1 MKTLIFNGS
10 PRKNGDTSC
19 LIEKLKERINGE
31 IKTIDAFS
39 SKIMPCD
46 DCRYC
51 WSNVG
56 CCINDEMQDL
66 YTYIKECDNIVIAS
80 PIYFGELTGCLLNL
94 FSRLQ
99 TFYASKRFLKEQQIL
114 KKKLGAIVLCGGG
127 DGESEKAQQT
137 ASMILKLMNSEVV
150 KIVQSLDTDQTPS
163 KNDEVALEGVEA
175 LAVTLNSQRN

>member
-1 MKTLIFNGS
+1 
-10 PRKNGDTSC
+10 
-19 LIEKLKERINGE
+19 
-31 IKTIDAFS
+31 
-39 SKIMPCD
+39 
-46 DCRYC
+46 
-51 WSNVG
+51 
-56 CCINDEMQDL
+56 
-66 YTYIKECDNIVIAS
+66 
-80 PIYFGELTGCLLNL
+80 
-94 FSRLQ
+94 LQ